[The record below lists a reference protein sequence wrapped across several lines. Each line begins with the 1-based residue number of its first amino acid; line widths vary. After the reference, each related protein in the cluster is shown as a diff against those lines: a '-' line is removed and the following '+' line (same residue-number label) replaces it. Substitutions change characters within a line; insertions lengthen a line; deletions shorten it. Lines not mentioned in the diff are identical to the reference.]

1 MKKYYTY
8 LWLREDHTP
17 YYVGKGHGNR
27 AFTGRRNG
35 GHLPPPI
42 HRENILLQEY
52 PTDADAI
59 AAEIFLIARYG
70 RKDLGTGI
78 LRNLTD
84 GGDGTSGFKFPPEAI
99 RKKVERQLGKK
110 LKPHSEQ
117 SKQQTRNSLLGRKH
131 TEARRR
137 NQSLAH
143 KGKPWTDLQRAA
155 HPPKTHCKRGHL
167 LTPDSVYLSKKNCRG
182 CKQCQRLLHQIKRIK
197 FLQGDSNGRSE

>member
-1 MKKYYTY
+1 MKMYYTY

-52 PTDADAI
+52 PTEADAI

-84 GGDGTSGFKFPPEAI
+84 GGDGTSGFVHSEEQRRRMI
-99 RKKVERQLGKK
+99 ERQLGKK

-117 SKQQTRNSLLGRKH
+117 SKQQTRNALLGRKH
-131 TEARRR
+131 TEERRR
-137 NQSLAH
+137 NQSEAH
-143 KGKPWTDLQRAA
+143 KGKPWTEAQRAA
-155 HPPKTHCKRGHL
+155 RPTITHCKRGHEFTL
-167 LTPDSVYLSKKNCRG
+167 ENTYISKRNCRH
-182 CKQCQRLLHQIKRIK
+182 CKQCQKLRKKKIKEIQCRDKHQ
-197 FLQGDSNGRSE
+197 F